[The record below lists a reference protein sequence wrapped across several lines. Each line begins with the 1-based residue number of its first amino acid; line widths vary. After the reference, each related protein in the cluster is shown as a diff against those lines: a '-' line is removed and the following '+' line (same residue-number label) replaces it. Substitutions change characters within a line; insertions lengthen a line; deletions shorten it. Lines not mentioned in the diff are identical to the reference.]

1 MAALLQII
9 LVGALGFGLGWL
21 AKSAGRRVIVL
32 EELPDATEENKA
44 ETVPDQSVAADPK
57 SK

>member
-21 AKSAGRRVIVL
+21 AKSAGRRVIAL

-44 ETVPDQSVAADPK
+44 ETVTDQDVAADPK